1 MDLSQ
6 YAELFLAESREHLSA
21 CNQLL
26 LDWERSPANLAP
38 VGGLFRAVHTVKG
51 MAATMGYARVTDL
64 AHRAEN
70 LLDLVRRGGRPAT
83 DDLLQLLFRAR
94 DALEHAVELSVA
106 GREDEI
112 DVAEVVA
119 DLEGAAAHLGPH
131 PLAPSP
137 RSGEGERGGEVPPVA
152 VGRLVQVTLRAEA
165 PLKGGRALLVIKKA
179 QAVGPV
185 QAVTPPESAF
195 EADEFDGRFSFR
207 IGGAAG
213 VAEIERAV
221 RAAGEVEHVT
231 VGGEERRPASGADS
245 LPSAPETKSRHIRV
259 DLGRLDGLMDLIGEL
274 VTVRGRLN
282 ELAAYARD
290 PAIDDVAIQVSRLSR
305 ELQAEIIQARMT
317 PVWQVFDRFPR
328 LVRDLARE
336 LGKQVAFRV
345 EGKEIELDRA
355 ILDELGDPLLHLLR
369 NAVDHGIEA
378 PAERRSRGKKPEG
391 EIVLAAV
398 RERASVV
405 ISVSDDGRGIARA
418 KILERAKRDGVV
430 DPHAEALS
438 DDQLL
443 RVLARPGFSTAESVT
458 SVSGRGVGIDVAMT
472 RIRALGGSIDIRS
485 QEGKGTTFVLRLP
498 VTLAIV
504 RALIAGVGAERY
516 ALPLT
521 YVSETVELCVQATTT
536 VERRAARVL
545 REVASIGAGHAATAL
560 SQLTNRRI
568 MISVPQIN
576 IARLEEV
583 PDLLGN
589 PQDVVAAVLMHMLG
603 DLTGRTLLLFPE
615 AVGRRLCDML
625 LRRPIGTTNVFDA
638 LEQSCLKEAGNILSG
653 AYMNALS
660 DFMGMLLLPSV
671 PSLVVDLSA
680 AVLTTTYLNFGH
692 ERDFVFCVETEFHI
706 DSAEGLRGHFL
717 LLPDL
722 ASLKAI
728 FDAIRLT

>member
-26 LDWERSPANLAP
+26 LEWERSPANLAP

-369 NAVDHGIEA
+369 NAVDHGVESQ
-378 PAERRSRGKKPEG
+378 AERRRRGKKPEA

-398 RERASVV
+398 RERASVA
-405 ISVSDDGRGIARA
+405 ISVSDDGRGIDR
-418 KILERAKRDGVV
+418 KSILERAKRDGVV
-430 DPHAEALS
+430 DPHAEALT

-443 RVLARPGFSTAESVT
+443 RVLARPGFSTAEAVT
-458 SVSGRGVGIDVAMT
+458 SVSGRGVGIDVAVT
-472 RIRALGGSIDIRS
+472 RIRALGGSIEIRS
-485 QEGKGTTFVLRLP
+485 VEGKGTTFVMRLP

-521 YVSETVELCVQATTT
+521 YVSETVEFGVQATTT
-536 VERRAARVL
+536 VEGREAIVL
-545 REVASIGAGHAATAL
+545 RDRVVPLVHL
-560 SQLTNRRI
+560 RR
-568 MISVPQIN
+568 
-576 IARLEEV
+576 
-583 PDLLGN
+583 LLGVSGDA
-589 PQDVVAAVLMHMLG
+589 PTRCPIIVLEMGERRSGIVVDGMLG
-603 DLTGRTLLLFPE
+603 QQEIVVKG
-615 AVGRRLCDML
+615 
-625 LRRPIGTTNVFDA
+625 FDA
-638 LEQSCLKEAGNILSG
+638 PQGTLPVFSG
-653 AYMNALS
+653 ATIMGDGVPALIL
-660 DFMGMLLLPSV
+660 DAGGLL
-671 PSLVVDLSA
+671 
-680 AVLTTTYLNFGH
+680 
-692 ERDFVFCVETEFHI
+692 
-706 DSAEGLRGHFL
+706 
-717 LLPDL
+717 
-722 ASLKAI
+722 
-728 FDAIRLT
+728 

>member
-26 LDWERSPANLAP
+26 LEWEKSPANLAP

-64 AHRAEN
+64 AHRAES
-70 LLDLVRRGGRPAT
+70 LLDLLRRGGRPAS
-83 DDLLQLLFRAR
+83 DELLQLLFRAR
-94 DALEHAVELSVA
+94 DALEQAVELSVV

-119 DLEGAAAHLGPH
+119 DLDGAAAQLGPH

-137 RSGEGERGGEVPPVA
+137 PSGEGERGGEVPPVGA
-152 VGRLVQVTLRAEA
+152 GRLVQVTLRAEA

-179 QAVGPV
+179 QAIGPV
-185 QAVTPPESAF
+185 HAVTPSESAF

-207 IGGAAG
+207 IGGTAG
-213 VAEIERAV
+213 TAEIERGV
-221 RAAGEVEHVT
+221 RAAGDVEHVT
-231 VGGEERRPASGADS
+231 VGGEERRPGTGAGAA
-245 LPSAPETKSRHIRV
+245 PSAAPETKSRHIRV
-259 DLGRLDGLMDLIGEL
+259 DLGRLDRLMDLIGEL

-282 ELAAYARD
+282 ELAASARD

-305 ELQAEIIQARMT
+305 ELQDEIIQARMT

-369 NAVDHGIEA
+369 NAVDHGIES
-378 PAERRSRGKKPEG
+378 PAERRRRGKQPEG

-398 RERASVV
+398 RERASVA
-405 ISVSDDGRGIARA
+405 ISVRDDGRGIDRQ
-418 KILERAKRDGVV
+418 KVLERARRDGVV
-430 DPHAEALS
+430 DPHAEALT

-443 RVLARPGFSTAESVT
+443 RVLARPGFSTAEAVT
-458 SVSGRGVGIDVAMT
+458 SVSGRGVGIDVAVT
-472 RIRALGGSIDIRS
+472 RIRVLGGSIEIRS
-485 QEGKGTTFVLRLP
+485 VEGKGTTFVMRLP

-521 YVSETVELCVQATTT
+521 YVAETVEFGVQATTI
-536 VERRAARVL
+536 VEGREAIVL
-545 REVASIGAGHAATAL
+545 RDRVVPLVHL
-560 SQLTNRRI
+560 RR
-568 MISVPQIN
+568 
-576 IARLEEV
+576 
-583 PDLLGN
+583 LLGVSGDA
-589 PQDVVAAVLMHMLG
+589 PTRCPIIVLEMGERTSGVVVDGMLG
-603 DLTGRTLLLFPE
+603 QQEIVVKG
-615 AVGRRLCDML
+615 
-625 LRRPIGTTNVFDA
+625 FDA
-638 LEQSCLKEAGNILSG
+638 PQGTLPVFSG
-653 AYMNALS
+653 ATIMGDGVPALIL
-660 DFMGMLLLPSV
+660 DAGGLL
-671 PSLVVDLSA
+671 
-680 AVLTTTYLNFGH
+680 
-692 ERDFVFCVETEFHI
+692 
-706 DSAEGLRGHFL
+706 
-717 LLPDL
+717 
-722 ASLKAI
+722 
-728 FDAIRLT
+728 

>member
-83 DDLLQLLFRAR
+83 DDLLQLLFRGR

-137 RSGEGERGGEVPPVA
+137 RSGEGERVGEVSPA
-152 VGRLVQVTLRAEA
+152 AAGRLVQVTLRAEA
-165 PLKGGRALLVIKKA
+165 PLKGGRAPLVIKKA
-179 QAVGPV
+179 QAVGSV
-185 QAVTPPESAF
+185 HAVTPPESAF

-231 VGGEERRPASGADS
+231 VGGEERRPAPGAGA
-245 LPSAPETKSRHIRV
+245 LPAAPETKSRHIRV

-336 LGKQVAFRV
+336 LGKPVAFRV

-355 ILDELGDPLLHLLR
+355 ILDELGDPLVHMLR
-369 NAVDHGIEA
+369 NAVDHGIEPA
-378 PAERRSRGKKPEG
+378 AERRRAGKKPEG
-391 EIVLAAV
+391 EIVLA
-398 RERASVV
+398 
-405 ISVSDDGRGIARA
+405 
-418 KILERAKRDGVV
+418 
-430 DPHAEALS
+430 
-438 DDQLL
+438 
-443 RVLARPGFSTAESVT
+443 
-458 SVSGRGVGIDVAMT
+458 
-472 RIRALGGSIDIRS
+472 
-485 QEGKGTTFVLRLP
+485 
-498 VTLAIV
+498 
-504 RALIAGVGAERY
+504 LIAAVGRERY

-521 YVSETVELCVQATTT
+521 YVAETVEFGMVPMTT
-536 VERRAARVL
+536 VEGREAMVL
-545 REVASIGAGHAATAL
+545 RDRV
-560 SQLTNRRI
+560 
-568 MISVPQIN
+568 VPLVHLRQ
-576 IARLEEV
+576 
-583 PDLLGN
+583 LLGVN
-589 PQDVVAAVLMHMLG
+589 GDQPPARRPVIVLEMGERRVGVIVDGMLG
-603 DLTGRTLLLFPE
+603 QQE
-615 AVGRRLCDML
+615 IV
-625 LRRPIGTTNVFDA
+625 VKSFDA
-638 LEQSCLKEAGNILSG
+638 PRGTLPVFSG
-653 AYMNALS
+653 ATIMGDGVPALI
-660 DFMGMLLLPSV
+660 L
-671 PSLVVDLSA
+671 
-680 AVLTTTYLNFGH
+680 
-692 ERDFVFCVETEFHI
+692 
-706 DSAEGLRGHFL
+706 
-717 LLPDL
+717 
-722 ASLKAI
+722 
-728 FDAIRLT
+728 DAGGPL